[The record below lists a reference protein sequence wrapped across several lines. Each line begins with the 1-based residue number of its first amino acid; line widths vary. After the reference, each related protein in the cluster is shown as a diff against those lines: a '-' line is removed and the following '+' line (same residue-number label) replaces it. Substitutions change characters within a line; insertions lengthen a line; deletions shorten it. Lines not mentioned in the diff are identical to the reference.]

1 MINNWLINVMNFDF
15 TINYKEKKWS
25 DEISPKSIDLILD
38 CIGGSYWKG
47 NMKALDTDGIIV
59 LYGLLG
65 GVKGF
70 GLKFGLNFAC

>member
-1 MINNWLINVMNFDF
+1 MGADCA
-15 TINYKEKKWS
+15 INYKEKKWS

-65 GVKGF
+65 GVKGLGF
-70 GLKFGLNFAC
+70 NVSTFST